1 MSPGLP
7 SQIALPLSR
16 LFSSCGIPEI
26 VYLAFRKWFKVIG
39 QPPLNMGPTG
49 LDANGGA
56 FVASFVPHERAAKA
70 SAWSAGALSVR
81 SFASETWQ
89 EYAKY
94 LGIRRWDP
102 AGSRSLT
109 ELQMITF
116 SE

>member
-7 SQIALPLSR
+7 LQIALPLSSV
-16 LFSSCGIPEI
+16 FASCGIPEI
-26 VYLAFRKWFKVIG
+26 VYMAFRKWLKVIG
-39 QPPLNMGPTG
+39 QTLLNMGPTG
-49 LDANGGA
+49 LDAIGGA

-70 SAWSAGALSVR
+70 SACSVGALSVR
-81 SFASETWQ
+81 LSASKTSQ

-94 LGIRRWDP
+94 LGMLRWDP
-102 AGSRSLT
+102 AGSRGLI